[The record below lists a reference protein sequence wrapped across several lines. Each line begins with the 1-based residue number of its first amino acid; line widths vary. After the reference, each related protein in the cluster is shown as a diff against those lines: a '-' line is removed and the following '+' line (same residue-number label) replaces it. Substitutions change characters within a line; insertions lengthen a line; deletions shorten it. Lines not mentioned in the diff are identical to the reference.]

1 MERVVIDTCAFSNF
15 GLTGTFWIVEA
26 LYDSLLTTQMVIE
39 EIEKGF
45 SAHPPL
51 KIVIKKVQSTSI
63 KIISDLTEEEFEL
76 FGKLSRALSDTDKS
90 CLVVA
95 RFRKC
100 TLLTDDWKLIKEAS
114 KHKVQTIG
122 TVEVLEIAAKK
133 NIVSYNK
140 AKIILD
146 EMEIK
151 ANFKLTTTIKKP
163 K

>member
-1 MERVVIDTCAFSNF
+1 
-15 GLTGTFWIVEA
+15 
-26 LYDSLLTTQMVIE
+26 
-39 EIEKGF
+39 
-45 SAHPPL
+45 
-51 KIVIKKVQSTSI
+51 
-63 KIISDLTEEEFEL
+63 
-76 FGKLSRALSDTDKS
+76 
-90 CLVVA
+90 
-95 RFRKC
+95 
-100 TLLTDDWKLIKEAS
+100 LIKEAS